1 MVAHECGSNS
11 TKNVT
16 LAVTTKTFAETLKA
30 VKRTTKLHYEKCE
43 P

>member
-16 LAVTTKTFAETLKA
+16 LAVTTKTFTETLKA
-30 VKRTTKLHYEKCE
+30 VKTHDKTAL
-43 P
+43 